1 MEIKAAA
8 FYKKVADSM
17 HCILAER
24 CGKTFCGKVLMKVAQ
39 HQEPDPK
46 YLCAKHFKKGQL

>member
-24 CGKTFCGKVLMKVAQ
+24 CGKTFCGKVLKKVAQ